1 MNFNML
7 DNRKDLTKN
16 KFLGNKLEI
25 FQFSNG
31 YRGNMDS
38 VLIAASVAAESGQK
52 VLELGSGNGV
62 ALCCLLYRI
71 SDLEVF
77 GIEIDKRAADLC
89 RQNIIFNKF
98 KATILNSDL
107 TTNIRELQSVSFD
120 HVFMNP
126 PYFKRNSVKKSP
138 TPSSRQAKI
147 ETVSLSEWFS
157 VAKKRCKPKGKVTI
171 IQRIERLPE
180 IIKCLDGYFGQI
192 TVQPISS
199 FKDTTPKTVIVQAT
213 KSSSGAFKL
222 LAPKIVH
229 KRNLLTGKVLYE
241 DEFKKILGSGHP
253 LRLY

>member
-1 MNFNML
+1 ML

-38 VLIAASVAAESGQK
+38 VLVAASVTAESGQR

-126 PYFKRNSVKKSP
+126 PYFKKTRL
-138 TPSSRQAKI
+138 R
-147 ETVSLSEWFS
+147 SLPHQVQIKLKLKLYHCQNGFQLRRKD
-157 VAKKRCKPKGKVTI
+157 VNQKVKVTI

-180 IIKCLDGYFGQI
+180 IIKYLNGYFGQI

-199 FKDTTPKTVIVQAT
+199 FKDTSPKTVIVQAT

-229 KRNLLTGKVLYE
+229 KRDAVTGEVLYE
-241 DEFKKILGSGHP
+241 DEFKKILSSGYP
-253 LRLY
+253 LRLN